1 MVVMKG
7 ESSYGWIDS
16 KNRKKIELYNF
27 IEQTNRIGVKVIK
40 VCWMHVWDGSYLD
53 NGMIKLKINL
63 GNYFYGFE
71 LLRELDFQIMW
82 NIEGW
87 NVFDNPFCTDVFY
100 KYVRNQDA
108 LYLKDTTD
116 RCYDFAFEIIRKIN
130 FSQIR
135 MDLQDDRGQAERR
148 LRCSRMDSV
157 QPGITRIQDER
168 PELLCE
174 AAKLYEITWI

>member
-1 MVVMKG
+1 MNYNIVVMKG

-16 KNRKKIELYNF
+16 KNRKKIALYNF

-71 LLRELDFQIMW
+71 LLRELNFQIMW
-82 NIEGW
+82 IIEGW

-116 RCYDFAFEIIRKIN
+116 RCYDFAFEIVRKIN

-135 MDLQDDRGQAERR
+135 MA
-148 LRCSRMDSV
+148 SV